1 MVDTSPAWA
10 SLPPGHTCSCLSRV
24 PVRVDSCPRL
34 HPASHAPAPTRT
46 HPACAPCPCPG
57 RPSLGLLPLGTPHR
71 APPPPL
77 PPLQASLSCL
87 RPQAPRARHLRG
99 TSTTWPPNLQDS
111 AFLLLSLPRCPGPH
125 LPPDP
130 SLDGP
135 PRPLLPAVTLP
146 PVAAVLA
153 WPPLRLVPLSPPPRS
168 AVRAHVWRDTGVSPS
183 PRLWDRRQA
192 FVRRARPTR
201 APPGL
206 GLGHLA
212 SLPMFLKCSKGPLC
226 LRQVPPTPAP
236 TAHLPAPLLLEC
248 AAPRAP
254 VALSP
259 GPQLPRSPSAGPRPC
274 PGVCGPRPDRRVGH
288 SAALLASPAEPSPG
302 KYLPDVG
309 CPLGGCPHPGP
320 RFSMGTGRRGG
331 REGGPRNWSS
341 LDCWAPSQTWGCP
354 SPRGSRLSAARNSPR
369 LGQVCQGRWCCQG
382 QSRCCGQWGKTRT
395 AAGDF
400 PARSA
405 LPAWRVAPISP
416 GALASSP
423 GDRAA
428 GRVHSGRDPG

>member
-153 WPPLRLVPLSPPPRS
+153 WPPLRLVPLSP
-168 AVRAHVWRDTGVSPS
+168 
-183 PRLWDRRQA
+183 
-192 FVRRARPTR
+192 
-201 APPGL
+201 
-206 GLGHLA
+206 
-212 SLPMFLKCSKGPLC
+212 
-226 LRQVPPTPAP
+226 
-236 TAHLPAPLLLEC
+236 LPAPQSVPTFGVTPASVLPLGSGTGGKPSSGERGPLGLPLAWASATWPPSPC
-248 AAPRAP
+248 SSNARRVPSASARCPP
-254 VALSP
+254 PPPPQHTCLPLCCSSVQPPGPLSP
-259 GPQLPRSPSAGPRPC
+259 
-274 PGVCGPRPDRRVGH
+274 
-288 SAALLASPAEPSPG
+288 
-302 KYLPDVG
+302 
-309 CPLGGCPHPGP
+309 
-320 RFSMGTGRRGG
+320 
-331 REGGPRNWSS
+331 
-341 LDCWAPSQTWGCP
+341 
-354 SPRGSRLSAARNSPR
+354 
-369 LGQVCQGRWCCQG
+369 
-382 QSRCCGQWGKTRT
+382 
-395 AAGDF
+395 
-400 PARSA
+400 
-405 LPAWRVAPISP
+405 
-416 GALASSP
+416 
-423 GDRAA
+423 
-428 GRVHSGRDPG
+428 